1 MHLDRPVR
9 KQNPISLT
17 PLVDVIFLLL
27 LFFMLSSTF
36 TSFAQVKI
44 GNPAGSGGRGAVP
57 QAMLVLDQ
65 ARLMLNGREIAQTDL
80 YAKAQALQTREIDR
94 LLVLVRG
101 ETTTQQ
107 LMTVMDQLSNIHG
120 LTIIVAGPE

>member
-1 MHLDRPVR
+1 
-9 KQNPISLT
+9 
-17 PLVDVIFLLL
+17 
-27 LFFMLSSTF
+27 
-36 TSFAQVKI
+36 
-44 GNPAGSGGRGAVP
+44 
-57 QAMLVLDQ
+57 MLVLDQ